1 MKIRTEKYLHFGT
14 YASPLSYI
22 SLNAAAKI
30 QIETIK
36 IDMAIRDMEKLYSFS
51 ISRIRSEER
60 RVGKECRSRWSPYH

>member
-30 QIETIK
+30 QTETIK

-51 ISRIRSEER
+51 
-60 RVGKECRSRWSPYH
+60 G